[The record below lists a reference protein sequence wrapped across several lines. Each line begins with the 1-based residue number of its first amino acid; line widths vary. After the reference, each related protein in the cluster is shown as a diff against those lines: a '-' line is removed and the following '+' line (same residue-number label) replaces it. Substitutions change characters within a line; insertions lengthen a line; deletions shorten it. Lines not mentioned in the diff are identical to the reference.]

1 MRLSLVALL
10 AGAAACTAQLVMP
23 NLGSCDWTTLP
34 VRMQALDAVCC
45 FDNSDSPNARC
56 AGVECSVDCAATLL
70 PLLETCRAVIDMLF
84 DSADGREDGRA
95 DQFDSVYQSCM
106 GINQAEALAALA
118 EMQSRGDCT
127 DEELDG
133 VGETTV
139 AEAPCRDVRDG
150 CDRMVSSG
158 FMTCA
163 ADFSPTGALAGACDL
178 TCGLCVA
185 GPPPPPDTSVI
196 CEDRRAGCSATIAS
210 GFVSCEADFC
220 ATCSMAGDCGALSVS
235 HIDMDAV
242 LLGRFLTETR
252 ACSPQI

>member
-1 MRLSLVALL
+1 MQLRMLDVKRELVVMFAGMNALR
-10 AGAAACTAQLVMP
+10 AQHQFLVDP
-23 NLGSCDWTTLP
+23 I
-34 VRMQALDAVCC
+34 RM
-45 FDNSDSPNARC
+45 S
-56 AGVECSVDCAATLL
+56 
-70 PLLETCRAVIDMLF
+70 IDKTF
-84 DSADGREDGRA
+84 RA

-106 GINQAEALAALA
+106 AIDQAEALAALA

-133 VGETTV
+133 IGETTV
-139 AEAPCRDVRDG
+139 AAAPCRDVRDG

-185 GPPPPPDTSVI
+185 GPPPPPDAPAI

-220 ATCSMAGDCGALSVS
+220 ATCSMAGDCGA
-235 HIDMDAV
+235 
-242 LLGRFLTETR
+242 
-252 ACSPQI
+252 